1 MEHKDKIILT
11 TNLSIPC
18 ALYPIDLKPSLRNH
32 CGLSITITPS
42 LSINLRIILVA
53 LYFLLYEYLSSI
65 YFFYMNICLLYI
77 FLYINVF
84 LILAAVCFTYTEDIF
99 E

>member
-1 MEHKDKIILT
+1 MGNGLMEHKDKIILT

-53 LYFLLYEYLSSI
+53 FYFLLYEYLSSI
-65 YFFYMNICLLYI
+65 YFLLYEYLSSI
-77 FLYINVF
+77 YFLVYEYLSSIYF
-84 LILAAVCFTYTEDIF
+84 LVY
-99 E
+99 